1 MVASEPINWRVV
13 LSSSSSTVLLPQL
26 PTGGYSMFPLPGEV
40 SDSSAA
46 TPGFNL
52 TRDDGRKGL
61 WREFAGNLQPY
72 AETGITGAVGP
83 GRTGCE
89 SLHVFRLLGAFD
101 SNDKDQ
107 RILAARA
114 EIRCSRS
121 TTQVMA
127 SGRSATREMSRS
139 RALVLTAR
147 SAQVSAVNGFSVPI
161 STSSIPSTSRICT
174 PCPRVVYCS
183 TRA

>member
-1 MVASEPINWRVV
+1 MTSFRNAFCFAAIFVCAGQVVASEPINWRVV

-83 GRTGCE
+83 WWRE
-89 SLHVFRLLGAFD
+89 PA
-101 SNDKDQ
+101 
-107 RILAARA
+107 RIPVT
-114 EIRCSRS
+114 RC
-121 TTQVMA
+121 V
-127 SGRSATREMSRS
+127 
-139 RALVLTAR
+139 
-147 SAQVSAVNGFSVPI
+147 
-161 STSSIPSTSRICT
+161 
-174 PCPRVVYCS
+174 
-183 TRA
+183 